1 MKDNLKS
8 IQKQVDALKNNLLNV
23 WNLEGK
29 WDLENPEAPYNG
41 MENDPIINLIL
52 TAVVYE
58 SNLLKDELNTFHDKL
73 IDDCLDLML
82 PYNLA
87 GPVPAMALMESY
99 PNKGKKSII
108 LDDSTRFMIKKKNSK
123 AKTPLSFYPILK
135 TKLVNAK
142 IENINRVSDNTWNVD
157 LYLQDSD
164 DSLAGI
170 TFYFDDMQFAD
181 IKVSHKNKEIP
192 IIKPWEL
199 DKLPL
204 NSMFSTTSCIY
215 NSSMVYGLESQW
227 YDLLAKHD
235 MNLFMI
241 QWSYEQSVGDNLVHL
256 VFEFDDCASDMYLD
270 NENLHINCFPIVNV
284 ILNNSNNSL
293 PFLLSESKP
302 IVCISND
309 NWSINND
316 SDDTLNEA
324 PNFFMNLVSLEGNE
338 YRYKDKFILRR
349 FGTERFNLN
358 ELLVLAKKLIHKYQ
372 TDFYA
377 FQSIEQL
384 QNSIVIQK
392 FDDVLKE
399 IIDIFSKQKEPNY
412 GVYAILKHTRSNSTL
427 NNAIKI
433 NALFTNG
440 SYANCNDRDVSIST
454 PSNLSN
460 ILDNKNTR
468 ILSTIAGGKDPI
480 KDTDVKQQLAKYY
493 ILTNDR
499 IVTRNDLRSFVT
511 AQLATCGINENSVK
525 NITITNSISDNLLIQ
540 NVEIELNN
548 NVKNNN
554 ISVQIGVIEKLANLR
569 CANGCT
575 IRISIKNI

>member
-316 SDDTLNEA
+316 IDDTLNEA

-440 SYANCNDRDVSIST
+440 SYANCNDRDVSISA

-460 ILDNKNTR
+460 IFDNKNTR

-511 AQLATCGINENSVK
+511 AQLATCGIDENSVK
-525 NITITNSISDNLLIQ
+525 NITISNSISDNLLIQ

-554 ISVQIGVIEKLANLR
+554 ISAQIGVIEKLANLR

>member
-41 MENDPIINLIL
+41 MENDPIVNLIL

-157 LYLQDSD
+157 LYLQDSN

-181 IKVSHKNKEIP
+181 IKVYHKNKEIP

-241 QWSYEQSVGDNLVHL
+241 PWSYEQSVGDNLAHL

-284 ILNNSNNSL
+284 ILNNSTNSL

-316 SDDTLNEA
+316 IDDTLNEA

-440 SYANCNDRDVSIST
+440 SYANCNDRDVSISA

-460 ILDNKNTR
+460 IFDNKNTR

-511 AQLATCGINENSVK
+511 AQLATCGIDENSVK
-525 NITITNSISDNLLIQ
+525 NITISNSISDNLLIQ

-554 ISVQIGVIEKLANLR
+554 ISAQIGVIEKLANLR

>member
-316 SDDTLNEA
+316 IDDTLNEA

-548 NVKNNN
+548 NVKNSN

>member
-87 GPVPAMALMESY
+87 CPVPAMALMESY

-316 SDDTLNEA
+316 IDDTLNEA

>member
-87 GPVPAMALMESY
+87 CPVPAMALMESY

-170 TFYFDDMQFAD
+170 TFYFDDMHFAD

-316 SDDTLNEA
+316 IDDTLNEA

>member
-227 YDLLAKHD
+227 YDLWAKHD

-316 SDDTLNEA
+316 IDDTLNEA

>member
-8 IQKQVDALKNNLLNV
+8 IQKQVDALKNKLLNV
-23 WNLEGK
+23 WSLEGK

-41 MENDPIINLIL
+41 MENDPIVNLIL

-82 PYNLA
+82 PYNLV

-99 PNKGKKSII
+99 PNKGKKSTI

-157 LYLQDSD
+157 LYLYDSD

-181 IKVSHKNKEIP
+181 LKVSHKNKEIP
-192 IIKPWEL
+192 IIKHWEV

-204 NSMFSTTSCIY
+204 NSMFSTTSCVY
-215 NSSMVYGLESQW
+215 NSSMAYGLDSQW
-227 YDLLAKHD
+227 FDLLAEHD
-235 MNLFMI
+235 INLFMI
-241 QWSYEQSVGDNLVHL
+241 PWSYEQPVDDNLVHL
-256 VFEFDDCASDMYLD
+256 VFEFDNCSPDMNLD
-270 NENLHINCFPIVNV
+270 NENLHINCFPVVNV
-284 ILNNSNNSL
+284 ILNNSTNSL

-302 IVCISND
+302 IVCISTD
-309 NWSINND
+309 NWSTNND
-316 SDDTLNEA
+316 IDDTLNEA
-324 PNFFMNLVSLEGNE
+324 PNFFMNLVSLEDND
-338 YRYKDKFILRR
+338 YRDKDKFILRR
-349 FGTERFNLN
+349 FGAERFNLN
-358 ELLVLAKKLIHKYQ
+358 ELLILAKKLIHKYQ
-372 TDFYA
+372 SDFYA

-399 IIDIFSKQKEPNY
+399 IIEIFSKQNEPNY
-412 GVYAILKHTRSNSTL
+412 GVYAILKHTRSNAALT
-427 NNAIKI
+427 NAIKI

-440 SYANCNDRDVSIST
+440 NYANCNDRDVSIMA

-460 ILDNKNTR
+460 SLDNKSTR
-468 ILSTIAGGKDPI
+468 LLTNIAGGKDPI

-511 AQLATCGINENSVK
+511 TQLATYGINENSVK
-525 NITITNSISDNLLIQ
+525 DITISNSMSDNMLIQ
-540 NVEIELNN
+540 TVEIELYNN
-548 NVKNNN
+548 LKNNN
-554 ISVQIGVIEKLANLR
+554 ISAQIGVMEKLANLR
-569 CANGCT
+569 CANGCN

>member
-241 QWSYEQSVGDNLVHL
+241 QWSYEQSVGDNWVHL

-316 SDDTLNEA
+316 IDDTLNEA

>member
-1 MKDNLKS
+1 M
-8 IQKQVDALKNNLLNV
+8 
-23 WNLEGK
+23 
-29 WDLENPEAPYNG
+29 
-41 MENDPIINLIL
+41 

-87 GPVPAMALMESY
+87 CPVPAMALMESY

-170 TFYFDDMQFAD
+170 TFYFDDMHFAD

-316 SDDTLNEA
+316 IDDTLNEA

>member
-316 SDDTLNEA
+316 IDDTLNEA

-468 ILSTIAGGKDPI
+468 ILSTITGGKDPI

>member
-142 IENINRVSDNTWNVD
+142 IENINRVSYNTWNVD

-316 SDDTLNEA
+316 IDDTLNEA